1 MSNDS
6 STSVISTD
14 EILRLIKL
22 FEEAIAKGRS
32 RDEVFETFRD
42 AGIITKSGELKYPYK
57 NISIP
62 AEK

>member
-1 MSNDS
+1 MTNEA

-32 RDEVFETFRD
+32 KDEVFETFRD
-42 AGIITKSGELKYPYK
+42 AGIITKNGELKHPYK

>member
-1 MSNDS
+1 MTNEA

-32 RDEVFETFRD
+32 RDEVFETFRN
-42 AGIITKSGELKYPYK
+42 AGIITKNGELKKPYK

-62 AEK
+62 AER

>member
-32 RDEVFETFRD
+32 RDEIFETFRD
-42 AGIITKSGELKYPYK
+42 AGIIAKSGELKYPYK